1 MNTPRSSNCDL
12 AAKKSRATSCTN
24 CRQVKLKCDLKEKY
38 PNPCSRCA
46 ANRHECRTD
55 ASFKRVPARSRIK
68 DLESQIDQLKRD
80 RAFSQATSTT
90 SIEHTPELERRS
102 SENGPANDHLTTYA
116 ISEVLSRGSPSSSDL
131 SRTETRWLNLVE
143 LEEPLH
149 FTLGG
154 ISIPFGHA
162 VELFQHFEQHYFP
175 HFCILEPITSL
186 KRLFEESQFLFRA
199 IILIAARSH
208 ERHVTLV
215 DSCRPYLD
223 RLQLT
228 IIAEA
233 VPSLLNLQALLLL
246 CAFPFQESCPLYR
259 DSGWTQLGLAINV
272 ARQMG
277 LDKGKDEALYG
288 TGTVPDSLNR
298 HARHYRNMTWMK
310 CFELDVQMSCWHGH
324 LPSLVGSQF
333 VRVTANFCETTP
345 SHKYAAV
352 VSVDV
357 ELAQALASLE
367 DPAQAHSKPVR
378 TFVER
383 LNVVKT
389 RWSAAWTLDA
399 ELELLIAKLYLYGA
413 YLSGLELA
421 PRGDDSFTSE
431 TLQATRIIAV
441 QLASLIT
448 NLSADGQANALKLGF
463 LQNYDPFPGRPKHHM
478 RSAFYTAIVLFKYLD
493 DDHRMTEE
501 DRETAHNAFG
511 RLYQMFSTCSSTN
524 GGTDAMNAARTLQVI
539 GKAIG
544 QGRGHL
550 KAHVTTRMGASL
562 VHNAVWLASQIQ
574 AQEAQQANENALRVS
589 PLPPRLP
596 ASENAFLIPPH
607 TQPYNVPSEGY
618 SSSNYAATTA
628 AFEDAIFSA
637 PVWDGTAVSL
647 PNPDFAGYGV
657 WDNSLFDNW
666 QTSMPYPPGVGT
678 CT

>member
-1 MNTPRSSNCDL
+1 MNTPRSSNYDL

-80 RAFSQATSTT
+80 RAFSQATSR
-90 SIEHTPELERRS
+90 SSVEYTPDIERRS
-102 SENGPANDHLTTYA
+102 SDNGPTNDNLAVYA
-116 ISEVLSRGSPSSSDL
+116 VSEALSHGSPSSSDL
-131 SRTETRWLNLVE
+131 SRTETRWLNLND
-143 LEEPLH
+143 LDEPSH
-149 FTLGG
+149 FILGG
-154 ISIPFGHA
+154 ISISYGHA
-162 VELFQHFEQHYFP
+162 MELFQHFEQHYYP

-186 KRLFEESQFLFRA
+186 KRLFEDSQYLFWA
-199 IILIAARSH
+199 IVVIAARSH
-208 ERHVTLV
+208 ERHVSMV
-215 DSCRPYLD
+215 DGCRPYLD

-228 IIAEA
+228 VISEA

-259 DSGWTQLGLAINV
+259 DSAWTQLGLAINV

-277 LDKGKDEALYG
+277 LDKGKDEALFG
-288 TGTVPDSLNR
+288 TGMVPDSLNR

-333 VRVTANFCETTP
+333 VRVTANFCETVP
-345 SHKYAAV
+345 SCKYAAV

-357 ELAQALASLE
+357 ELAQALASFE
-367 DPAQAHSKPVR
+367 DAVQAPSKLVR
-378 TFVER
+378 TFIER
-383 LNVVKT
+383 LNAVKL
-389 RWSAAWTLDA
+389 RWSSAWTLDA

-413 YLSGLELA
+413 YLAAQELA
-421 PRGDDSFTSE
+421 SHVDDNFYPE
-431 TLQATRIIAV
+431 AMQATRTTAV
-441 QLASLIT
+441 QVSSLIT
-448 NLSADGQANALKLGF
+448 NLSADAQANALKLGF

-478 RSAFYTAIVLFKYLD
+478 RSAFFTAIVLFKYLD
-493 DDHRMTEE
+493 NDHSMAEE
-501 DRETAHNAFG
+501 DKDMARNGFG

-539 GKAIG
+539 GKSIG
-544 QGRGHL
+544 QGSGNL
-550 KAHVTTRMGASL
+550 KPHVTTRMGASL

-574 AQEAQQANENALRVS
+574 AQELQQSNENNMRLS
-589 PLPPRLP
+589 PLPPEVS
-596 ASENAFLIPPH
+596 AGEGSFIIPPH
-607 TQPYNVPSEGY
+607 TQACIGPSEGY
-618 SSSNYAATTA
+618 STSNFATATTA
-628 AFEDAIFSA
+628 YDDVIFNGS
-637 PVWDGTAVSL
+637 VWDNAAVSL
-647 PNPDFAGYGV
+647 PNHDFTSYGV
-657 WDNSLFDNW
+657 WDNSVFDGWGTN
-666 QTSMPYPPGVGT
+666 MPYPPVLGT